1 MRDYGVAVVG
11 CGVMGAQ
18 HLSVVSQHG
27 RCRVVEVVDH
37 KADRAKEYAS
47 RFGASSSSTDV
58 SRCLERKDVDIV
70 IVATRPSSHDRIA
83 TEALRAGKH
92 VFCEKP
98 MAASLE
104 AAGAIIKAARGTDR
118 KTMIGFILRHSR
130 LYQKA
135 AEMMR
140 GGAIGQPA
148 IMRLHGGEHNLEEE
162 VWQENLRL
170 LKDTSPV
177 IDCGS
182 HYVDVMRWFSGAEVQ
197 TVCGVG
203 SRTEPDVPAGA
214 YNYQLI
220 SLTFGDGSVGSY
232 DVGWGKNFRDFS
244 EKEFVGPK
252 GRLRL
257 IYRGDRFEFHEEGDL
272 LELYTYPDHYEFINV
287 KEPLLDWNGQFQAFL
302 DLIDRDGDP
311 LPWLLDAYKSLEIVV
326 AGQQAIAQR
335 KTIAVQSK
343 APPGGAL

>member
-1 MRDYGVAVVG
+1 MRSYGVAVVG

-27 RCRVVEVVDH
+27 GCRVVEVVDR

-58 SRCLERKDVDIV
+58 GRCLERKDVDIV
-70 IVATRPSSHDRIA
+70 IVATRPTSHERIV

-92 VFCEKP
+92 VLCEKP

-104 AAGAIIKAARGTDR
+104 GARAIIEAARATDR
-118 KTMIGFILRHSR
+118 KIMIGFILRHSR
-130 LYQKA
+130 LYQRA
-135 AEMMR
+135 AELVR
-140 GGAIGQPA
+140 GGAIGHPCV
-148 IMRLHGGEHNLEEE
+148 MRLHGAEHNIDAE

-197 TVCGVG
+197 TVSGVG
-203 SRTEPDVPAGA
+203 SRTEQDVPAGA
-214 YNYQLI
+214 YNYQII
-220 SLTFGDGSVGSY
+220 SLAFEDGSVGSY
-232 DVGWGKNFRDFS
+232 DVGWGKNFREFS
-244 EKEFVGPK
+244 EKELVGSK

-257 IYRGDRFEFHEEGDL
+257 IYRNDRFDFHEEGDL
-272 LELYTYPDHYEFINV
+272 LELYTYPDRYELINV
-287 KEPLLDWNGQFQAFL
+287 KEPLLDWNGQFQALL
-302 DLIDRDGDP
+302 DLIDHDGDP
-311 LPWLLDAYKSLEIVV
+311 LPSLQDAYKSLEIVA
-326 AGQQAIAQR
+326 AGHQAIIQR
-335 KTIAVQSK
+335 QTIAVQR
-343 APPGGAL
+343 GTL